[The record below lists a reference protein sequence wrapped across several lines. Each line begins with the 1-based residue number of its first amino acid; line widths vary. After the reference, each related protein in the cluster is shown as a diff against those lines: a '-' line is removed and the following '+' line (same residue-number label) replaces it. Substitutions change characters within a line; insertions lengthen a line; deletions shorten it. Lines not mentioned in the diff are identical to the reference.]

1 MMAGES
7 ATSSDTQRF
16 SDRREEGWSG
26 RTKIRDVE
34 NPNGRVLCNALRS
47 MYHLVPNSQWTI
59 ISQRAGD
66 VPEDIDYISALSRD
80 TVFTG
85 EAGCLYATW
94 LTVDLCVGA
103 EN

>member
-1 MMAGES
+1 MAGES

-26 RTKIRDVE
+26 RTRIRDVE

-47 MYHLVPNSQWTI
+47 MYLLIPNSQRTI
-59 ISQRAGD
+59 VGQRTGD
-66 VPEDIDYISALSRD
+66 VPENIDYISALSLD

-85 EAGCLYATW
+85 EAGCLRD
-94 LTVDLCVGA
+94 LVDR
-103 EN
+103 